1 MQRFFHRCGS
11 RLKFPLLSL
20 RLLEIGSR
28 SLFSGWSS
36 GKNEN
41 RQVK

>member
-1 MQRFFHRCGS
+1 
-11 RLKFPLLSL
+11 L

-41 RQVK
+41 RQVKIKQG